1 MVFCFSSSY
10 RLTRV
15 LCFVLFLADFG
26 RAHVGGSYRTC
37 VCSLKSLNK
46 KVSESRPRLK
56 QACCTRTLRGPFE
69 SFIFLCMHC
78 FYVCKREKMGEEIV
92 CKVCKS
98 QFFSLLLHFIPSYY
112 PKTNKQKK
120 GDIHRFSS
128 SPWSSSAALRHVFA
142 SLCAF
147 CLSVSLQL
155 EKFGCHWRLQAVR
168 SGAWRVRG

>member
-120 GDIHRFSS
+120 R
-128 SPWSSSAALRHVFA
+128 RHPSFLLLPLVLLCSTTTRLCF
-142 SLCAF
+142 SLCF
-147 CLSVSLQL
+147 LPLCLSP
-155 EKFGCHWRLQAVR
+155 A
-168 SGAWRVRG
+168 